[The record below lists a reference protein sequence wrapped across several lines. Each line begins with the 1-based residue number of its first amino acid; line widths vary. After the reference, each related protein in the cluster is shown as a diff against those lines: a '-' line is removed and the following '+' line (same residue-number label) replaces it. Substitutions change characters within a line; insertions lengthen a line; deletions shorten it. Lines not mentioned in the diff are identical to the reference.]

1 MMIADLV
8 DQDDLFDH
16 LKALGLPLE
25 HAENADHCCRA
36 AAQWL
41 AGADDATRAVVA
53 QRVALL
59 LEQQNLLLP
68 EVKLALEAH
77 LLPLVQV

>member
-25 HAENADHCCRA
+25 QADSADHCCQM

-41 AGADDATRAVVA
+41 AGADEATCAAVA
-53 QRVALL
+53 QLVDALL
-59 LEQQNLLLP
+59 AQQNLLLP
-68 EVKLALEAH
+68 EVKVALEAH
-77 LLPLVQV
+77 LLPLTGS

>member
-25 HAENADHCCRA
+25 QAESADHCCQA

-41 AGADDATRAVVA
+41 ASADDATRAAVA
-53 QRVALL
+53 QLVGELL
-59 LEQQNLLLP
+59 AQQNLLLP
-68 EVKLALEAH
+68 EVKVALEAH
-77 LLPLVQV
+77 LITL

>member
-25 HAENADHCCRA
+25 QADSAEHCCQV

-41 AGADDATRAVVA
+41 EGADEPTRAAVA
-53 QRVALL
+53 QLVDELL
-59 LEQQNLLLP
+59 AQQNLLLP
-68 EVKLALEAH
+68 EVKVALEAH
-77 LLPLVQV
+77 LLPQADS